1 MPPTLSIFCR
11 WPEPGAA
18 KTRLIPE
25 YGADGA
31 AAIYTKLLT
40 HTIAV
45 ARQSGLP
52 FELRVTG
59 APPARFGA
67 LFGDDLRIVDQGNGD
82 LTDRL
87 CRVPAPAI
95 IIGSDCPGL
104 TPALLRE
111 AREALDSEPAVI
123 GPARDGGYYLI
134 AFRENAAFA
143 FTDMEWSTP
152 AVFADTMARF
162 DARGIRPALL
172 PELSDVDVPA
182 DLEPWPRFLP

>member
-59 APPARFGA
+59 APPARFRG
-67 LFGDDLRIVDQGNGD
+67 LFGDDLRLVDQGDGN

-111 AREALDSEPAVI
+111 AREALDSETAVI
-123 GPARDGGYYLI
+123 GPAHDGGYYLI
-134 AFRENAAFA
+134 GIRERTPYA
-143 FTDMEWSTP
+143 FTSMPWSTET
-152 AVFADTMARF
+152 VFAETMARF
-162 DARGIRPALL
+162 EARGMRPAVL

-182 DLEPWPRFLP
+182 DLKPWPRFLP